1 MLAVHWAPVSKTK
14 AILKNGITKSNKGL
28 YCFPLTGH
36 KSLDRWWLYFFN
48 QCRVRQRKQYNG
60 FVFRLQQQD
69 MPAYFGYWMGATT
82 RHNFDKK
89 ITDIKKLT
97 AEYRDMV
104 LERLGEQIGNKTN
117 AGHNIF
123 DGKKMWQ
130 LYRQLAERE
139 IAKSPKALT
148 DSFNDLDLM
157 THTLEDYQIVLSHSI
172 SPNRIIKILPQGDEF
187 GKVLRRKK
195 LDKTVVNNQNEDR

>member
-1 MLAVHWAPVSKTK
+1 MLAVHWAPVSNTK
-14 AILKNGITKSNKGL
+14 HILKNGITRSGNGL

-48 QCRVRQRKQYNG
+48 QCRVRKRKQYNG
-60 FVFRLQQQD
+60 FVFRLRQQD

-82 RHNFDKK
+82 RDDFDKK

-97 AEYRDMV
+97 AEYRATV
-104 LERLGEQIGNKTN
+104 LSRLGEQIGSKIN
-117 AGHNIF
+117 AGRGIF
-123 DGKKMWQ
+123 DGEKLWQ
-130 LYRQLAERE
+130 IYDQLAETE

-148 DSFNDLDLM
+148 DSFNNLGLM

-172 SPNRIIKILPQGDEF
+172 SPDRIIKILPQGNEF
-187 GKVLRRKK
+187 GKVLRRRK
-195 LDKTVVNNQNEDR
+195 LDKTITNKKHEGH